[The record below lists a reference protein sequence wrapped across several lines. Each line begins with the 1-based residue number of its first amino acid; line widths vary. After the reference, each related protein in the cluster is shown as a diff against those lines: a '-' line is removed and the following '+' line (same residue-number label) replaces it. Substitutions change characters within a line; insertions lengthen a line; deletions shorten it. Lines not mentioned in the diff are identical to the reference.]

1 MAKFWAV
8 LLLVGLYGF
17 AAGATIAQA
26 DGLRFG
32 LWRFPGMYFGG
43 PRYDG
48 PRYYDYGDPGLD
60 GPDMPPPHY
69 GRRFNGPPP
78 PPVPGPPDALPPEEP
93 LNGEDDV
100 RENGGRPG
108 RRAIE
113 PHPPGPRICYSQAE
127 TRERIASEKLR
138 EPFALM
144 RSASTYARADALAG
158 KLCRWNDEYI
168 YEISLLRP
176 DGRVIHVFMN
186 AATGQVVGALNAH

>member
-1 MAKFWAV
+1 MAKLWAM

-32 LWRFPGMYFGG
+32 LWRFPGMVFSG

-48 PRYYDYGDPGLD
+48 PRYEGYDDPSLD
-60 GPDMPPPHY
+60 GPDLPPPRY
-69 GRRFNGPPP
+69 GGRRYGGPPP
-78 PPVPGPPDALPPEEP
+78 PPPPDAGPPPDEP
-93 LNGEDDV
+93 LNDEGPV
-100 RENGGRPG
+100 GRG

-127 TRERIASEKLR
+127 TRERIVSEKLR

-144 RSASTYARADALAG
+144 RSASSYARADALAG